1 MAVDADPA
9 DPVMEKARPKP
20 AALAIVLTVV
30 ALTAVTGWLGYRVLD
45 DHRHT
50 QHRESLL
57 AAAREGAVSLT
68 TIRHQ
73 HVEADVKRV
82 LDAATGDFRADFEQR
97 SPAFIDIVKQV
108 GSDSEG
114 SVTESAVE
122 VEHAGAARVLVTV
135 AVDTTTRD
143 GGPAEPRNWRMRLD
157 VQDTDDGPKVAD
169 VEFVP

>member
-9 DPVMEKARPKP
+9 DAVTQKVRPQP
-20 AALAIVLTVV
+20 AALPIVLTVV
-30 ALTAVTGWLGYRVLD
+30 ALTAVTGWLGYRVVE
-45 DHRHT
+45 DHRHA

-73 HVEADVKRV
+73 QVEADVRRV

-108 GSDSEG
+108 QSDSQG

-122 VEHAGAARVLVTV
+122 AQEGGAARILVTV
-135 AVDTTTRD
+135 AVNTTTRD

-157 VQDTDDGPKVAD
+157 VKDTDDGPKVAD